1 MKYLSVQQPQSQH
14 WFRVEKWMILCP
26 KTFFNHPK
34 CSPFFVL
41 FFLTSVCH
49 KTRICVGHSFWYF
62 SQMVG
67 NRDITDQC
75 EDVWKCWAFVQTLHC
90 PLWETHL
97 NSTMLL
103 FSRSNPP
110 GFLLQCDC
118 VCAAWWRSAADDW
131 DELAPGCCWETD
143 DASRERDARALL
155 RRDHSTADRINI
167 YIHIYIHNRTYFIV
181 SAY

>member
-1 MKYLSVQQPQSQH
+1 MCNSLNLNVDFELRDGWYCAWRPL
-14 WFRVEKWMILCP
+14 
-26 KTFFNHPK
+26 FNQPK
-34 CSPFFVL
+34 CCLF

-62 SQMVG
+62 SQTVE
-67 NRDITDQC
+67 TDTSLTK
-75 EDVWKCWAFVQTLHC
+75 VKMLGKCWACVQTVHC

-97 NSTMLL
+97 NSTLLL
-103 FSRSNPP
+103 FSRSNPL

-118 VCAAWWRSAADDW
+118 VRAAWWRSAVDDW

-167 YIHIYIHNRTYFIV
+167 YIHIYIHNSTYFIL